1 MERQQQ
7 LIAQCGL
14 PSAWPKLDPEAVLK
28 TLQGD
33 KKVLDG
39 QLRLVLLR
47 GMGEAV
53 VTAEFTADA
62 LRQCLVGFEQ

>member
-1 MERQQQ
+1 MVAADFER
-7 LIAQCGL
+7 LM
-14 PSAWPKLDPEAVLK
+14 SV
-28 TLQGD
+28 D